1 MKKVLIAIM
10 ALVMCFTTITT
21 AFAADVKN
29 ATIDH
34 NKKCSLT
41 INKYAY
47 EVKETNAIEGVEFTI
62 LNVAE
67 ITTFKDSNAI
77 QLLYGFDKNES
88 AELLK
93 AINLSDGK
101 DRFVPAD
108 SLNANKY
115 FYQQT
120 TISKAINDA
129 LSDNEIKV
137 KNALENYVSKSN
149 NAQRMPLTDTKGQA
163 VKNGLSVGLYL
174 VVETKV
180 PENVIDT
187 TNPFFVS
194 LPMTVNGDTWNY
206 DVVVYPKNETGNP
219 TLDKEV
225 RESQTSTGKTEK
237 YSQYATGSAG
247 DVMEYK
253 IESTLP
259 VVKSGATFLTKYC
272 FVDTLTKGISY
283 NKDDVVFEIYSD
295 AACTE
300 KVADWTTDKSLF
312 AVTYDNNT
320 MTIDITE
327 SGLAEINSKYSEHT
341 IMIKYSA
348 TVNSDESLILGE
360 NGNPN
365 TVELTW
371 KRTSEKYY
379 DILEDDAI
387 VYSFGIDIT
396 KHFSDL
402 TDKEADESGLYKK
415 VEFKVY
421 NETDKVWVVAENIDG
436 IYYVTGF
443 TADESKATVFTP
455 VKASDAVGKI
465 KVFGVEDDSYTIYET
480 KTAEGY
486 TLLEDNVKV
495 SIVYKNQQVSSTV
508 SGKSVQM
515 NANNKSNNAVVT
527 LNVINN
533 KVPDLPLTGDT
544 GMVMLVAVGV
554 VIMTGAVI
562 AVVKINRKKNCD

>member
-1 MKKVLIAIM
+1 MKKIIAIVM
-10 ALVMCFTTITT
+10 ALVVCFSTIST
-21 AFAADVKN
+21 AFAAEVAD
-29 ATIDH
+29 ATIDK
-34 NKKCSLT
+34 NKTCSLT

-47 EVKETNAIEGVEFTI
+47 EVKETNAIEGVEFTV
-62 LNVAE
+62 LNVAD
-67 ITTFKDSNAI
+67 IVTFKDSTAV
-77 QLLYGFDKNES
+77 QLLYGFDKNVS
-88 AELLK
+88 AELLN
-93 AINLSDGK
+93 AINLANGK
-101 DRFVPAD
+101 DRFVQAD
-108 SLNANKY
+108 KIDSNKY
-115 FYQQT
+115 FYQQSV
-120 TISKAINDA
+120 ISKAMADA
-129 LSDNEIKV
+129 LSNNEIKV
-137 KNALENYVSKSN
+137 KNALESYVSKSN
-149 NAQRMPLTDTKGQA
+149 NAQRMPLTDSKGQS
-163 VKNGLSVGLYL
+163 VKTGLNVGLYL
-174 VVETKV
+174 VAETKA

-225 RESQTSTGKTEK
+225 RESQSSTGKTSQ

-259 VVKSGATFLTKYC
+259 VVKSNATFLTEYR
-272 FVDTLTKGISY
+272 FVDTLSEGISY
-283 NKDDVVFEIYSD
+283 NKNDIVFEIYSD
-295 AACTE
+295 AACAE
-300 KVADWTTDKSLF
+300 KVVDWTENKNLF
-312 AVTYDNNT
+312 TVTYDNNT
-320 MTIDITE
+320 MTIDITK

-341 IMIKYSA
+341 ILIKYSA
-348 TVNSDESLILGE
+348 KVNSDESLILGE

-371 KRTSEKYY
+371 KRTSENYY
-379 DILEDDAI
+379 DTLEDDAI

-396 KHFSDL
+396 KHFSDKS
-402 TDKEADESGLYKK
+402 DDEAYESGLYDK
-415 VEFKVY
+415 VEFKVF
-421 NETDKVWVVAENIDG
+421 NATDKVWLIAENIDG

-443 TADESKATVFTP
+443 AADASKATVFTP
-455 VKASDAVGKI
+455 VKASDGVGKI

-486 TLLEDNVKV
+486 TLLEDDIDV
-495 SIVYKNQQVSSTV
+495 SIVFKNQQASSTV
-508 SGKSVQM
+508 AGKTVEM
-515 NANNKSNNAVVT
+515 NANNQSKNAVVT

-554 VIMTGAVI
+554 VIMAGAVI
-562 AVVKINRKKNCD
+562 AVIKINRKKNCD